1 MAYEPTDV
9 AQQALDAAG
18 VEYTLGNIED
28 GTRQSQVVLRA
39 YERCRKQ
46 LLRAAN
52 WDFAR
57 RQAPLQL
64 LADSTGNNPT
74 VGRTVPLPW
83 TYEYGYPTD
92 CVRAR
97 FVPWNQSVQN
107 PGVPTG
113 NITPP
118 DPTAPLMTNLSQPPV
133 NGQRIVPARF
143 VVTNDP
149 NNLGI
154 NPGYDTPGMSPA
166 GRTVICTNVQYAQL
180 IYTCDQVYPSIWDE
194 LFRAALVS
202 YLASEVGLPLSKD
215 KKFGLSLRNENIK
228 IAKAK
233 ITEARIADGNEGWY
247 SSDIRVDW
255 IDARAASGGNAWN
268 NGQGGG
274 PGYLSSPYGSCGFAD
289 SSAY

>member
-1 MAYEPTDV
+1 MSYEPTDV

-28 GTRQSQVVLRA
+28 GTRQSQVMLRA

-57 RQAPLQL
+57 KQVPLVL
-64 LADSTGNNPT
+64 LADANRNDPT
-74 VGRTVPLPW
+74 VGTVVPAPW
-83 TYEYGYPTD
+83 IYEYGYPED

-97 FVPWNQSVQN
+97 FIPWNQSPQS

-118 DPTAPLMTNLSQPPV
+118 DPTAPLMTNLSQPPTV
-133 NGQRIVPARF
+133 GQRIIPARF
-143 VVTNDP
+143 VVTTDP
-149 NNLGI
+149 NNLGP

-166 GRTVICTNVQYAQL
+166 TRTVVCTNVQYAEL

-202 YLASEVGLPLSKD
+202 YLASEVALPLSKD
-215 KKFGLSLRNENIK
+215 KKFALQLRNENIK

-233 ITEARIADGNEGWY
+233 IMEARIADGNEGWY
-247 SSDIRVDW
+247 SSDIKVDW
-255 IDARAASGGNAWN
+255 MNARISGG
-268 NGQGGG
+268 GGYG
-274 PGYLSSPYGSCGFAD
+274 NSNQAGYFSSPFGSCGFAD